1 VGDHDFRPGTSTA
14 SVTFR
19 GKADTGNIEL
29 ALQSNSRPGGGGY
42 GGYSCRVK
50 DATAMMQFN
59 NSSNNNQKE
68 TSSDVTARSKRVCG
82 RRKENGHLIGGRGS
96 ASGRVE
102 I

>member
-29 ALQSNSRPGGGGY
+29 ALQSNSRPGAGGQC
-42 GGYSCRVK
+42 GYSCRAQ
-50 DATAMMQFN
+50 DATVIRQLYI
-59 NSSNNNQKE
+59 SSKNNQE
-68 TSSDVTARSKRVCG
+68 EMSSDVTTRSKRVCG

-96 ASGRVE
+96 ANGMVE